1 MKDYK
6 LFWENLPATF
16 AEAQECMLEL
26 AKLHGLE
33 GSENINSG
41 YETALSELFAFSF
54 TVHNAFE
61 EARKTTEVTF
71 HPVSEEIH

>member
-6 LFWENLPATF
+6 LFWENLPSTF
-16 AEAQECMLEL
+16 TEAQECMLEL
-26 AKLHGLE
+26 AKIHELSE
-33 GSENINSG
+33 GEQINTG
-41 YETALSELFAFSF
+41 YEIALSELFAFSF

-61 EARKTTEVTF
+61 EARQPSEVTF